1 MIIQEKINANAHDCI
16 RQKSTAGKQRSLRP
30 AAFSSKSRQNTA
42 LDAMER
48 YPQTKSWA
56 NKSVNR
62 RWLAVGFSNS
72 FPSLSMF
79 GLSTFT
85 SLVCQPGFL
94 RRYALMDEFIDYLE
108 AAVRDAI
115 RTVVGW
121 TAVIVATTVLGLWIG
136 MSISDGEFATL
147 SDLQLAILLLPFAWL
162 VSLKFA
168 FAIAVTAVALY
179 LPLKIDS
186 RRLMIA
192 AGSVNFATWILI
204 SISIDWL

>member
-1 MIIQEKINANAHDCI
+1 MADQT
-16 RQKSTAGKQRSLRP
+16 RRP
-30 AAFSSKSRQNTA
+30 G
-42 LDAMER
+42 
-48 YPQTKSWA
+48 Y
-56 NKSVNR
+56 
-62 RWLAVGFSNS
+62 
-72 FPSLSMF
+72 
-79 GLSTFT
+79 
-85 SLVCQPGFL
+85 L
-94 RRYALMDEFIDYLE
+94 RRYALMAKFIDYLE

-136 MSISDGEFATL
+136 MSISDEEFATL
-147 SDLQLAILLLPFAWL
+147 SDLQFAIFLLSFAWL

-168 FAIAVTAVALY
+168 FAIAVTAAALY

-204 SISIDWL
+204 SMSIDWP